1 MDILDF
7 IPKGE
12 MNSVSRRDLMQF
24 TGKTD
29 REIRRLIAQAR
40 REVPILNFGNGYF
53 IPTERERGKAKVW
66 YKKEA
71 ARARS
76 IFWSAKAAKE
86 FGGMDALEERT
97 GEDKNED
104 TKEA

>member
-1 MDILDF
+1 MNILDY

-12 MNSVSRRDLMQF
+12 ENAVSRQTLCKL
-24 TGKTD
+24 TGKED
-29 REIRRLIAQAR
+29 REIRRLIAKAR

-53 IPTERERGKAKVW
+53 IPTEREKGKAKVW

-76 IFWSAKAAKE
+76 IFWSAKAARE
-86 FGGMDALEERT
+86 FGGME
-97 GEDKNED
+97 
-104 TKEA
+104 